1 MKRQGWVAFQRRLT
15 LIGMAIVKR
24 QTANMK
30 RQFTYAKASV
40 NESAILARHSFS
52 EGNRQSIFGD
62 AR

>member
-1 MKRQGWVAFQRRLT
+1 
-15 LIGMAIVKR
+15 MAIVKR